1 MSKYDKNDPETKPK
15 LVEAASTITSGIDEV
30 VRIVRMIPGAEG
42 LSLHGGDLNF
52 VALDALAETL
62 KVVKE
67 QGAEMQSSKKLSR
80 TKKGGEVDQTDINN
94 ALFDAGYAI
103 AAATSAVVGVGSQ
116 IQKTRTAALAD
127 LTKKAVKT
135 DPTALSALIGAS
147 KETTQAI
154 TNLSK
159 ATKASSYKL
168 DEKQLV
174 ASANAVT
181 QATSHMVG
189 ALKAGATEQE
199 AETVEKLIQYN
210 AGVVEAV
217 SALMSAVHR
226 ASSFNEVVEES
237 NAPDTGKVKEL
248 EIQIRIL
255 KLEKAIK
262 REQRKLEAM
271 KKAQAK

>member
-1 MSKYDKNDPETKPK
+1 M
-15 LVEAASTITSGIDEV
+15 
-30 VRIVRMIPGAEG
+30 R
-42 LSLHGGDLNF
+42 
-52 VALDALAETL
+52 
-62 KVVKE
+62 
-67 QGAEMQSSKKLSR
+67 
-80 TKKGGEVDQTDINN
+80 
-94 ALFDAGYAI
+94 
-103 AAATSAVVGVGSQ
+103 
-116 IQKTRTAALAD
+116 
-127 LTKKAVKT
+127 
-135 DPTALSALIGAS
+135 SALIGAS

-159 ATKASSYKL
+159 ATKSSSYKL

-189 ALKAGATEQE
+189 ALKAGATEHE

-217 SALMSAVHR
+217 NALMSAVHR

-237 NAPDTGKVKEL
+237 SSPDIGKVKEL

-271 KKAQAK
+271 KKAQEK